1 VSEKEREGGE
11 GRRRG
16 KEEREGGEGRRR
28 GKEEREGSAG
38 AYLHAEH
45 QRFTWRASSEQS
57 VVVSVGRE

>member
-1 VSEKEREGGE
+1 VK
-11 GRRRG
+11 RRG